1 MVNLAS
7 IVTSTV
13 AASSLLGMVA
23 AHPGEKHDMSHV
35 KRQIDARQ
43 LRAAAAKRS
52 LGQCQNSLKHRD
64 LMGRS
69 MARRAQ
75 VLNELRQKRGIQ
87 VSPKKYR
94 RDLALL
100 QEFEAVNQ

>member
-1 MVNLAS
+1 MVNFAS
-7 IVTSTV
+7 IISGAV
-13 AASSLLGMVA
+13 AASSLLGLTS

-52 LGQCQNSLKHRD
+52 LSNCQNSLKHRE
-64 LMGRS
+64 LMQRS

-75 VLNELRQKRGIQ
+75 ALNDLREKRGIK
-87 VSPKKYR
+87 VSK
-94 RDLALL
+94 
-100 QEFEAVNQ
+100 